1 MIVNAKEVL
10 EKQRNEIT
18 SKTQELSDVRD
29 AIIRWTE
36 LKEKNQ
42 NRASQEEVE
51 EEISY
56 GRAAA

>member
-10 EKQRNEIT
+10 KSQRDEIT

-42 NRASQEEVE
+42 NRVMQDDEN
-51 EEISY
+51 SY
-56 GRAAA
+56 GKVA